1 MPSGTLRRD
10 GKGELQ
16 SGPTPRGAETAN
28 GAVADV
34 GHASAQGPSLRRRK
48 PAAGPAVAPALGTA
62 SLNSVRAKLQEAAE
76 RYFWLF
82 EDSPLAMYV
91 CDTMGEVL
99 EVNSALC
106 RLLGRPPEEVVGRTM
121 GSFAVDE
128 PLEASELSD
137 FLDGRARSYSNVRRY
152 RASDGRVVPARV
164 TLRAARDKNGR
175 ARTIFGEV
183 EDITAEHL
191 ASEATDLLRR
201 RLEMAVEA
209 SGIAIWELDLASGL
223 VTVDEREPGPSLSS
237 AGRVGH
243 QRMTYA
249 AFVRRLHPEDRRH
262 MPSIK
267 DVRCEPNFDI
277 DRDVRLHEVPD
288 GPRWVHLKGRALP
301 TGNGGLPRVMGTI
314 APVDEARL
322 ASLEA
327 NRIPPQVMEASLD
340 AFIGASLDAITTQW
354 SSAAEAMFGWF
365 AEEVVGQDF
374 VERICSPAG
383 AVGLRRLLVEL
394 EGAVPGHGLVVR
406 GQVEA
411 KSRDGRLFPVEVSA
425 ARAEG
430 ESGPMCGLFLR
441 DLSERKA
448 YEAQLVRD
456 ALFDPLSGLP
466 NRALLVDRLG
476 GALGRLSRAAGLLAV
491 LVVDVDRFK
500 IVNDGL
506 GQRAGD
512 DLLVQFGR
520 RLRSVLRPADTV
532 ARVGGDEFVVLCEA
546 LDSEREAVALAERVQ
561 GVLAEPFVV
570 AGYQRQDVYVSAS
583 VGVALAT
590 SSTAAAED
598 IVREA
603 EIALRRAKE
612 HGGGWVEVFDAESQR
627 RSVAHLETEAQLRRA
642 LERSEL
648 CVYYQP
654 MVDLTGQLQEVEAL
668 VRWVHPSGRLALP
681 SEFVPLAEETGLIV
695 PVGEMVLQMAC
706 EQAVRWRLAH
716 PELSGLGVSVNV
728 SGAQLRRAGAVERMA
743 SIIEDS
749 GLPPG
754 ALTLEITESVLMDE
768 RTDAPGKLAFLRSL
782 GVRLA
787 MDDFGTGYSSLL
799 YLRRYPLDVLKID
812 QSFVAGLV
820 DNPQDAA
827 IVEAVVRLGH
837 SLGLRT
843 VAEGVETAEQLQ
855 LLHDLR
861 CDMGQGYFWGRPLPP
876 EHLVGYALGA

>member
-1 MPSGTLRRD
+1 MSSEALLHG
-10 GKGELQ
+10 GE
-16 SGPTPRGAETAN
+16 GE
-28 GAVADV
+28 
-34 GHASAQGPSLRRRK
+34 
-48 PAAGPAVAPALGTA
+48 
-62 SLNSVRAKLQEAAE
+62 LQEAAE

-91 CDTMGEVL
+91 CDTEGKVL
-99 EVNSALC
+99 EVNSTLC
-106 RLLGRPPEEVVGRTM
+106 RLLGRPPEEVIGHTM
-121 GSFAVDE
+121 GGFAVDE
-128 PLEASELSD
+128 PIEAAELSD
-137 FLDGRARSYSNVRRY
+137 FLEGRARSYSSTRRY
-152 RASDGRVVPARV
+152 RASDGRVVPTRV
-164 TLRAARDKNGR
+164 TLGAARDESGR

-183 EDITAEHL
+183 GDLTAEHL
-191 ASEATDLLRR
+191 ASEAVDLLRR
-201 RLEMAVEA
+201 QLEMAVEA
-209 SGIAIWELDLASGL
+209 SGIAIWELDVASGL
-223 VTVDEREPGPSLSS
+223 VTLSEREPGPSPP
-237 AGRVGH
+237 AGSRVARH
-243 QRMTYA
+243 RMTYA
-249 AFVRRLHPEDRRH
+249 GFVRRLHPEDRRH

-267 DVRCEPNFDI
+267 DIRCKPNFDL
-277 DRDVRLHEVPD
+277 DRDVRLQEVSDEPC
-288 GPRWVHLKGRALP
+288 WVHLKGRTLP
-301 TGNGGLPRVMGTI
+301 VGNGSVPRVMGTI
-314 APVDEARL
+314 AHVGEPRPS
-322 ASLEA
+322 SLGA
-327 NRIPPQVMEASLD
+327 DRIPSQVMEASLD
-340 AFIGASLDAITTQW
+340 AFIGASPDGLATQW

-374 VERICSPAG
+374 VERICGPAG
-383 AVGLRRLLVEL
+383 AVALRGLLVEL
-394 EGAVPGHGLVVR
+394 EGADRGQGVVVR
-406 GQVEA
+406 GEVEA
-411 KSRDGRLFPVEVSA
+411 RSRDGRLFPVEVSIT
-425 ARAEG
+425 RVEG
-430 ESGPMCGLFLR
+430 GSGPMCGLFLR

-448 YEAQLVRD
+448 YEGQLVRD

-476 GALGRLSRAAGLLAV
+476 GALGRLSRVAGLLAV

-512 DLLVQFGR
+512 DLLVQFGQ

-546 LDSEREAVALAERVQ
+546 LDGEREAIALAERVQ
-561 GVLAEPFVV
+561 GVLAKPFVV
-570 AGYQRQDVYVSAS
+570 AGYQGQEVYVSAS

-590 SSTAAAED
+590 SSAVAAED

-603 EIALRRAKE
+603 EIAVGRAKE

-627 RSVAHLETEAQLRRA
+627 RSVAHLEIEAQLRRA

-654 MVDLTGQLQEVEAL
+654 MVDLTGQLQDVEAL

-695 PVGEMVLQMAC
+695 PVGEMVLRMAC
-706 EQAVRWRLAH
+706 EQAVQWRLAY

-728 SGAQLRRAGAVERMA
+728 SGAQLRRADAVERMA

-768 RTDAPGKLAFLRSL
+768 RTGAPGKLASLRSL

-820 DNPQDAA
+820 DNPEDAA
-827 IVEAVVRLGH
+827 IVDAVVRLGH
-837 SLGLRT
+837 SLGLKT
-843 VAEGVETAEQLQ
+843 VAEGVETAEQLE
-855 LLHDLR
+855 LLHRLH

-876 EHLVGYALGA
+876 ERLVGYALGG